1 MKKMN
6 FKQKSII
13 FILLFITSLNNTLA
27 KENKILVK
35 VNNKII
41 TSVDILNEINFLSFL
56 NKEFG
61 NINKNQ
67 QIQIAKNSLIKDK
80 IKSIE
85 ILKFKKN
92 LSLED
97 ENFEKIMKNYFR
109 NQNIDNQTD
118 FEILFKKNN
127 LDFEFVREKISIDTF
142 WKGLIYEKFYRNVK
156 IDESEIKKN
165 ILKKEKQNE
174 YMLSEIV
181 FTLNK
186 EEKLNQKFQKITNM
200 IKKRNF
206 AEAALNFSVSD
217 TSGNGGELGWIKENV
232 LNKNIKNELKI
243 INNGEFTNPIVI
255 PGGFLILYKKQSR
268 EIKNSLDVNNEIKS
282 IINKKTNDQL
292 NRFSNIYL
300 KKLRKNIQINEF

>member
-1 MKKMN
+1 MN

-13 FILLFITSLNNTLA
+13 FILLFITFLNNTLA
-27 KENKILVK
+27 NENKILVK

-92 LSLED
+92 LNLED

-127 LDFEFVREKISIDTF
+127 LDLEFVREKISIDTF

-156 IDESEIKKN
+156 IDESEIRKN

-186 EEKLNQKFQKITNM
+186 EEKVNQKFQKIANM

-243 INNGEFTNPIVI
+243 IKNGEFTNPIVI

-292 NRFSNIYL
+292 NRLSNIYL

>member
-1 MKKMN
+1 MN

-97 ENFEKIMKNYFR
+97 KNFEKIMKNYFR

-186 EEKLNQKFQKITNM
+186 EEKLNQKFQKITNI

>member
-186 EEKLNQKFQKITNM
+186 EEKLNQKFQKITNI

>member
-1 MKKMN
+1 MN

-186 EEKLNQKFQKITNM
+186 EEKLNQKFQKITNI

>member
-1 MKKMN
+1 M
-6 FKQKSII
+6 
-13 FILLFITSLNNTLA
+13 
-27 KENKILVK
+27 
-35 VNNKII
+35 
-41 TSVDILNEINFLSFL
+41 

-92 LSLED
+92 LNLED

-127 LDFEFVREKISIDTF
+127 LDLEFVKEKISIDTF

-156 IDESEIKKN
+156 IDESEIRKN

-186 EEKLNQKFQKITNM
+186 EEKVNQKFQKIANM

-243 INNGEFTNPIVI
+243 IKNGEFTNPIVI

-292 NRFSNIYL
+292 NRLSNIYL
-300 KKLRKNIQINEF
+300 KKLRIYTYRTIEEFGFVVHMQNMLFLY